1 LATYGRDRDRPLWL
15 GSVKSNI
22 GHTQAAAGVAG
33 VLKMVL
39 ALRHGTLPKTLHTGE
54 KSSHVDWSA
63 GSVELLTGERPW
75 PAGDRPRRAGVSS
88 FGLSGTNAHVILE
101 EAPAAAAAGQP
112 APERPDGLVPLVLS
126 GHDDVALRAQA
137 ARLAA
142 VLDGAAQPPLADA
155 GWSLAT
161 SRAALG
167 CRAVVLAAD
176 RSEALSGLASLAA
189 GDSAAGVVS
198 GVVAEGSSAFLF
210 SGQGAQ
216 RLGAGRELY
225 ESFPVFADAV
235 DAVCAH
241 VDGELDRPLR
251 EVMFGEDAELLNQT
265 GYTQAALF
273 AVEVALFRLVESWG
287 VTPDFLVGHS
297 IGELAAAHCAG
308 VLSLEDACALVAAR
322 GRLMQALPA
331 GGVMVAVQATEA
343 EVLPLLVEGVSVA
356 AVNGPSSVVLSGDED
371 AVDSVV
377 EQFEGRKTRRLSVSH
392 AFHSARMEPML
403 AEFRRVAETLTYHA
417 PSIPVVSNVTAT
429 LAEELTSPDYWV
441 RHVRATVR
449 FHDGVTYLAERGVT
463 RFLELGPDGV
473 LTAMAAES

>member
-33 VLKMVL
+33 VMKMVL
-39 ALRHGTLPKTLHTGE
+39 ALRNELLPRTLHVTE
-54 KSSHVDWSA
+54 PSSHVDWTA
-63 GSVELLTGERPW
+63 GDIELLTEPVPW
-75 PAGDRPRRAGVSS
+75 PAGGRPRRAGISS
-88 FGLSGTNAHVILE
+88 FGMSGTNVHVIVE
-101 EAPAAAAAGQP
+101 Q
-112 APERPDGLVPLVLS
+112 APEAEAREPVDVTGVTPWLVS
-126 GHDDVALRAQA
+126 ARDEAGLRAQA
-137 ARLAA
+137 GRLASFVESSPEVGVA
-142 VLDGAAQPPLADA
+142 EV
-155 GWSLAT
+155 GWSLAAT
-161 SRAALG
+161 RARLEH
-167 CRAVVLAAD
+167 RAVVLAGD
-176 RSEALSGLASLAA
+176 RAGALAA
-189 GDSAAGVVS
+189 FAGGEPVPGVVS
-198 GVVAEGSSAFLF
+198 GVVDSGRSAFLF

-225 ESFPVFADAV
+225 ESFPVFAEVV
-235 DAVCAH
+235 DAVCAR
-241 VDGELDRPLR
+241 VESLR
-251 EVMFGEDAELLNQT
+251 EVMFGDDAELLNQT
-265 GYTQAALF
+265 RYAQAALF
-273 AVEVALFRLVESWG
+273 AIEVGLFRLVESWG

-308 VLSLEDACALVAAR
+308 VFSLEDACALVSAR

-371 AVDSVV
+371 AVASVI
-377 EQFEGRKTRRLSVSH
+377 QHFEGRKTRRLSVSH

-417 PSIPVVSNVTAT
+417 PSIPVVSNVTGT
-429 LAEELTSPDYWV
+429 LAEELASPEYWV
-441 RHVRATVR
+441 RHVRDTVR